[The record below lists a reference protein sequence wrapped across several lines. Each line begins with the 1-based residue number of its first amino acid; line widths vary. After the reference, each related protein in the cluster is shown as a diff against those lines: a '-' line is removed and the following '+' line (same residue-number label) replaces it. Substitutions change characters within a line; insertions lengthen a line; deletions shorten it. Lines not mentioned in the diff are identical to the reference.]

1 MHALAFDVGGT
12 KIAAGLCDEEDRII
26 RRWRIPT
33 PVDPA
38 EIDGAIAR
46 IYFEAKGTRNDIGS
60 IGISAC
66 GNVTADRR
74 IMSFAPNIAAW
85 HDYHLADTV
94 EAAIGHECPVMV
106 ENDANCAG
114 WGEYVR
120 GAGRGSRYMVLLTVG
135 TGLGGAII
143 ADGQLYR
150 GAFGMAGELGHIAMV
165 PDGDFCGCGLRGCA
179 ERYISGNALERFARS
194 AVRRYP
200 QRSGRLM
207 ELCGGDVDR
216 LRGVMIAQAVREGD
230 ELAQYAFDK
239 IGEWLGRVMAQA
251 SAVLDPELYV
261 IGGGVVEVG
270 DVLLEPARRNY
281 DRFLEAGAHRPHAR
295 VVAAEAGQDA
305 GLIGAANLSRSAA

>member
-33 PVDPA
+33 PVDPV

-46 IYFEAKGTRNDIGS
+46 IYFEAKETRNDIGS

-165 PDGDFCGCGLRGCA
+165 P
-179 ERYISGNALERFARS
+179 
-194 AVRRYP
+194 
-200 QRSGRLM
+200 Q
-207 ELCGGDVDR
+207 
-216 LRGVMIAQAVREGD
+216 
-230 ELAQYAFDK
+230 
-239 IGEWLGRVMAQA
+239 
-251 SAVLDPELYV
+251 
-261 IGGGVVEVG
+261 
-270 DVLLEPARRNY
+270 
-281 DRFLEAGAHRPHAR
+281 
-295 VVAAEAGQDA
+295 
-305 GLIGAANLSRSAA
+305 